1 MRNRL
6 RKQRSKVGRKA
17 KRKRKAEKGAW
28 GMPVALGGEEGRDKL
43 RKAAARGKYP
53 HEPPMS
59 EWGNPAAAMPSR
71 RRAPGERGELKHLST
86 RRKRK

>member
-1 MRNRL
+1 
-6 RKQRSKVGRKA
+6 
-17 KRKRKAEKGAW
+17 
-28 GMPVALGGEEGRDKL
+28 MPVALGGEEGRDEL

-59 EWGNPAAAMPSR
+59 EWGNPAAAMPSQR
-71 RRAPGERGELKHLST
+71 EALGERGELKHLST